1 LSIGESTELAKIL
14 GFDNWVIYDATL
26 PEVDILDLPFA
37 DSTYAAVVSD
47 QVLEHVAGSPRR
59 AIEECWR
66 VLKPGGFMLHT
77 SCFVNEYHGAPGDF
91 WRFSPEGLMMLMD
104 GLAGVR
110 ILDCGGWGNGYALL
124 FMACGLR
131 SVPIPDNRYH
141 PAHWIATYNDK
152 RFPIFTWILAQKE
165 K

>member
-1 LSIGESTELAKIL
+1 MI
-14 GFDNWVIYDATL
+14 DASL
-26 PEVDILDLPFA
+26 PNANVLDLCSPEGTF
-37 DSTYAAVVSD
+37 DAVVSD
-47 QVLEHVAGSPRR
+47 QVLEHVEGSPKR

-66 VLKPGGFMLHT
+66 VLKPGGLMLHT
-77 SCFVNEYHGAPGDF
+77 SCFVNNYHGAPGDH
-91 WRFSPEGLMMLMD
+91 WRFSPSGLMLLMD

-131 SVPIPDNRYH
+131 SVPIPDNRFH